1 MTAEPLYLAK
11 EGNDMKHASMALLT
25 PFLIIGA
32 ASAQIGSGAPKCE
45 TDYKEFWQRMS
56 SGAAKALSG
65 AQLAQLNRYA
75 LRGYDG
81 CTAGDERFA
90 TETFFKK
97 LEAIDPARADEFLRE
112 FERSLPAKK

>member
-1 MTAEPLYLAK
+1 
-11 EGNDMKHASMALLT
+11 MKYALIALLG
-25 PFLIIGA
+25 PFLIVGA

-45 TDYKEFWQRMS
+45 ADYKEFWQRMS
-56 SGAAKALSG
+56 NGAAKALTG

-81 CTAGDERFA
+81 CTAGDEQLA

-97 LEAIDPARADEFLRE
+97 LGSIDPARADEFFRE